1 MPFSPASSCFL
12 PTQVHGA
19 QPPPRARLGCSTG
32 CTPAAAPATIAVA
45 EGPSHERGWGR
56 GWGVWSS
63 PVLPGGAAGPGVLD
77 PQCATST
84 PSSGSRTCCT
94 GCTPAAA
101 PATRWLKASLRPG
114 RGLDGPL
121 GPAQGHPRSP
131 PPPPRPPARRAA
143 FFLPR
148 GAPGHAH
155 GGWGGLSGGRLGPAL
170 PPGIPRAPRTPLDFL
185 DGPDPA
191 PIPPAMRDLPTASFS
206 SKAAGSRTRSKSRQL
221 SRGRGREDGS
231 HNHRG
236 GGAETAFYPT
246 SACGSLRG
254 PPPQGSCFLLASIF
268 SASTV

>member
-1 MPFSPASSCFL
+1 MVLTSSTAPDRTAPAG
-12 PTQVHGA
+12 Q
-19 QPPPRARLGCSTG
+19 QPPP
-32 CTPAAAPATIAVA
+32 
-45 EGPSHERGWGR
+45 
-56 GWGVWSS
+56 
-63 PVLPGGAAGPGVLD
+63 
-77 PQCATST
+77 ST

-155 GGWGGLSGGRLGPAL
+155 GSRGGLSGGRLGPAL

-236 GGAETAFYPT
+236 GVPKQLPT
-246 SACGSLRG
+246 RPVRVVPSGVHPLRG
-254 PPPQGSCFLLASIF
+254 AASCSPPSSPPARCRWRPGTRRPGS
-268 SASTV
+268 SAGRRPPRRRRRRCRSWSWRSGRS